1 MADMVT
7 RHEAAVFSSPGA
19 AGIGIMTIIRT
30 MALENRIE
38 DLDAIYSGL
47 HSVLKEAGLPDALGK
62 TLFLVCEELFSNVV
76 RYGYQEDE
84 TDNIDLLVE
93 CEADF
98 VRMTFRDHATQFD
111 VSVPPAPPSM
121 DRALHQ
127 MEIGGLG
134 LYLVHHFSSS
144 VRNWQ
149 EAGTNVTEIIV
160 PATPPVSALR

>member
-1 MADMVT
+1 MVA
-7 RHEAAVFSSPGA
+7 RHEPAGSSPPDTAGA
-19 AGIGIMTIIRT
+19 RIMTITRAL
-30 MALENRIE
+30 ALENRIE
-38 DLDAIYSGL
+38 DLDAIYSAL
-47 HSVLKEAGLPDALGK
+47 QSALKEAGLPDALGK

-84 TDNIDLLVE
+84 ADNIDLFVE
-93 CEADF
+93 CEPDF

-144 VRNWQ
+144 VRNWR
-149 EAGTNVTEIIV
+149 EDGTNVTEIVV
-160 PATPPVSALR
+160 PATPSAAAQR